1 MVKAKFGA
9 LALTVLMGLGAVSP
23 LHGVTEAHALNAP
36 VANSAQ
42 QKTVVSTTDD
52 SDGVMSYK
60 DKESGKTF
68 VSEDNGASWM
78 SEEDYNNSHPAINY
92 EWWTYDEYK
101 EWLEQEK
108 KNLGNACTYYKIEQP
123 LAHRAEADALS
134 AHFLYQKLVDLY
146 GEEQPELFVTT
157 PLNCRMKRQQPATKR
172 QKEYLQDLL
181 KCHRIDITVEIDHM
195 SGNEISRMIDKII
208 FQYGRIPENAKKQ
221 G

>member
-134 AHFLYQKLVDLY
+134 AHFLYQKLVALY

-181 KCHRIDITVEIDHM
+181 KCHRIDITVQLDD
-195 SGNEISRMIDKII
+195 ISRSDASRLIDKII
-208 FQYGRIPENAKKQ
+208 LQYGRVKPQNK
-221 G
+221 

>member
-1 MVKAKFGA
+1 M
-9 LALTVLMGLGAVSP
+9 P
-23 LHGVTEAHALNAP
+23 
-36 VANSAQ
+36 
-42 QKTVVSTTDD
+42 
-52 SDGVMSYK
+52 
-60 DKESGKTF
+60 
-68 VSEDNGASWM
+68 
-78 SEEDYNNSHPAINY
+78 
-92 EWWTYDEYK
+92 
-101 EWLEQEK
+101 EQEK

-134 AHFLYQKLVDLY
+134 AHFLYQKLVALH